1 MILLNWY
8 SVTLDSLMNLWQGF
22 LGFIPQLIGAIVVFV
37 IGWFVAETVGKVV
50 NNLLKRAQF
59 NQLFAGTGWKDALVK
74 AEIKAN
80 PAEFVG
86 SLFKWTLLIVFLLA
100 AVEILGLTQFATF
113 LTSVLAYLPNVL
125 VASLIFVVAV
135 IISELTEK
143 ILRITVEGAG
153 MGSGHFVGVIVKWS
167 IWIFAIMAML
177 LQLGITP
184 FLLQTVF
191 TGVVAFLVVAGG
203 LAFGLG
209 GKEAAGELLG
219 DLKRKLKG

>member
-1 MILLNWY
+1 MG
-8 SVTLDSLMNLWQGF
+8 LWQGF
-22 LGFIPQLIGAIVVFV
+22 LGFIPQVIGAIVVFV
-37 IGWFVAETVGKVV
+37 IGWIISEVV
-50 NNLLKRAQF
+50 ERVVTDILKRVQF
-59 NQLFAGTGWKDALVK
+59 NQLFAGTGWKDALEK
-74 AEIKAN
+74 AEIKVN

-86 SLFKWTLLIVFLLA
+86 GLFKWALLIVFLLA

-113 LTSVLAYLPNVL
+113 LTNVLGYIPNVL

-143 ILRITVEGAG
+143 ILRVTVERAG
-153 MGSGHFVGVIVKWS
+153 MGSGHFVEVIVKWS
-167 IWIFAIMAML
+167 IWIFAIMAIL
-177 LQLGITP
+177 LQLGVTP
-184 FLLQTVF
+184 FLLQTMF

-209 GKEAAGELLG
+209 GKEVAGEFLQ